1 MNKKLLALAVGAALG
16 TAPMMAS
23 AGVKVYGQAQVEI
36 ASEDAGTASSQTTV
50 EDNARGRM
58 GVKASEKLGNGMTAI
73 AKFEWKIDTTE
84 GGRDTGQRESFV
96 GLKGGFGTLQLGNL
110 KSGYK
115 YTGGV
120 KYDPFVAT
128 NLEARGTGGMSKG
141 ELGNGSFGHNSFM
154 NNAIGYMS
162 PKMGALSAWVT
173 YSPDEAGTS
182 KGSDGDYTLGVK
194 YKAKNFEVFVA
205 AVNNDDAAGGDGVK
219 FGGQFKM
226 GMHKIS
232 AQVENLSGNTGNT
245 AIGNVDADLWFVG
258 YQGKFGNNILV
269 AQFGNRDVDG
279 AANDTD
285 YYALGVIH
293 KMSKQTRVFAGFR
306 STDGGTSATETD
318 VFSIGMRKDF

>member
-23 AGVKVYGQAQVEI
+23 AGVTVYGQAQVEI
-36 ASEDAGTASSQTTV
+36 ASVDAGAASSQTIV
-50 EDNARGRM
+50 NDNARGRM

-73 AKFEWKIDTTE
+73 AKFEWKVDTSA
-84 GGRDTGQRESFV
+84 GGSDTGDRESFV
-96 GLKGGFGTLQLGNL
+96 GLKGGFGTVQLGAL
-110 KSGYK
+110 KSAYK

-128 NLEARGTGGMSKG
+128 NLEARGNAGMSKG
-141 ELGNGSFGHNSFM
+141 ELGNGAFGHNSFIE
-154 NNAIGYMS
+154 NSIGYMS

-173 YSPDEAGTS
+173 YSPDEAGATN
-182 KGSDGDYTLGVK
+182 GNDGDYTLGAK

-205 AVNNDDAAGGDGVK
+205 AVSNAETTGDSDGVK

-232 AQVENLSGNTGNT
+232 AQIEQLDPAGANND
-245 AIGNVDADLWFVG
+245 VDIYFIG

-269 AQFGNRDVDG
+269 AQLGNKDVEG
-279 AANDTD
+279 ATNDTD
-285 YYALGVIH
+285 YYAIGVIH
-293 KMSKQTRVFAGFR
+293 KMSKKTRVFAGFR